1 MSQKS
6 LNQLVG
12 KVDLDGLKKALL
24 SDTGTTSRDAGL
36 KLASDAASYGLSV
49 RDYLLL
55 GVGRESDSKDAL
67 NGYERTLYA
76 LNLPVRNDFENG
88 VFLQAASET
97 FQTYAGTRAMFPEVI
112 DDVLRF
118 STRQDQTEQVA
129 PMLANSR
136 TISGNEMISTV
147 INDDSKE
154 RDSFQVPEGSRIPVR
169 SISTSQTAVKI
180 FKHGSGLRTT
190 YEFSRRASLDI
201 LVPFANRIARE
212 LELSKV
218 KAATDLLVNGDGVN
232 GAATVVAQS
241 SYDSTSGTT
250 STNGKINWANFLVWL
265 VKRAQAGAPI
275 DTVVMNWD
283 GLIQWML
290 MFGNPTAG
298 AQGPTPVENLARAGV
313 TLSPTT
319 LNMILTIRPVVSS
332 SAPANKLIG
341 FSKGDT
347 MEELKEAGSD
357 IQETERVITN
367 QTLTLVKTENT
378 GYKLVYGDTR
388 SIYNFGA

>member
-1 MSQKS
+1 M
-6 LNQLVG
+6 
-12 KVDLDGLKKALL
+12 
-24 SDTGTTSRDAGL
+24 
-36 KLASDAASYGLSV
+36 
-49 RDYLLL
+49 
-55 GVGRESDSKDAL
+55 
-67 NGYERTLYA
+67 
-76 LNLPVRNDFENG
+76 
-88 VFLQAASET
+88 
-97 FQTYAGTRAMFPEVI
+97 
-112 DDVLRF
+112 
-118 STRQDQTEQVA
+118 
-129 PMLANSR
+129 
-136 TISGNEMISTV
+136 
-147 INDDSKE
+147 
-154 RDSFQVPEGSRIPVR
+154 PEGARIPVR
-169 SISTSQTAVKI
+169 SIKTSQNSVKI
-180 FKHGSGLRTT
+180 YKHGSGLRTT
-190 YEFSRRASLDI
+190 YEFGRRAQLDI

-232 GAATVVAQS
+232 GAATVISQS

-283 GLIQWML
+283 GLVQWML
-290 MFGNPTAG
+290 MFGNPTSAAG
-298 AQGPTPVENLARAGV
+298 STPVENLARAGV
-313 TLSPTT
+313 TLTPTT

>member
-24 SDTGTTSRDAGL
+24 SETGTESRDAGL
-36 KLASDAASYGLSV
+36 KLASDAASYGLNV

-118 STRQDQTEQVA
+118 STRQDQVEQVA

-136 TISGNEMISTV
+136 TISGFEMISTV
-147 INDDSKE
+147 VDDDSKE
-154 RDSFQVPEGSRIPVR
+154 RDSFQVPEGARIPVR
-169 SISTSQTAVKI
+169 SIKTSQNSVKI
-180 FKHGSGLRTT
+180 YKHGSGLRTT
-190 YEFSRRASLDI
+190 YEFGRRAQLDI

-232 GAATVVAQS
+232 GAATVISQS

-283 GLIQWML
+283 GLVQWML
-290 MFGNPTAG
+290 MFGNPTSAAG
-298 AQGPTPVENLARAGV
+298 STPVENLARAGV
-313 TLSPTT
+313 TLTPTT